1 MSSQDG
7 HHKLRAIIGMLGS
20 DHDGERANAARLATA
35 ELRRLGLTWADL
47 VNRAFGQA
55 PPRPQPAQQQP
66 SYPQAGAGF
75 ANAFQWPNWQTAAQ
89 PRADAATA
97 QQQAFRDRQRG
108 SWEQPPPRQ
117 RTYSASRRT
126 SSRDGYRLWDLVRFA
141 SLHGQRLSRWE
152 NDLLATFLAYGPNCA
167 ASEAQWKHLL
177 LIAEKLNVKASA

>member
-55 PPRPQPAQQQP
+55 PPRPQPAQQQAYQHP
-66 SYPQAGAGF
+66 ADGYANPAAGF
-75 ANAFQWPNWQTAAQ
+75 ANAFQWPNWQN
-89 PRADAATA
+89 AD
-97 QQQAFRDRQRG
+97 AFRDRQRG
-108 SWEQPPPRQ
+108 PWEQPPPRQ

-126 SSRDGYRLWDLVRFA
+126 ASRDGYKLWDLVRFA

-152 NDLLATFLAYGPNCA
+152 NDLLATFLAYGPACA
-167 ASEAQWKHLL
+167 ASESQWHHLL
-177 LIAEKLNVKASA
+177 LIAEKLNVKAAS